1 MKKASLP
8 ILWAAFL
15 ATLFLSAGFIFNSSV
30 TAAPVFQLT
39 PFPTPTAGPDGR
51 ILYQVQLGDTLWR
64 IAAVAGISID
74 ELRILN
80 GLDPDEV
87 ITVGQVLLLGLG
99 GPAGQPTDPPPPG
112 ATPVP
117 PTPTEAAGG
126 AIICV
131 LLFEDTNGDAL
142 RQEEEFAINGGAVS
156 INERTGLFANTGDT
170 TDEIDPETL
179 APIPVCFQ
187 EVPTGSYTISVAIPD
202 GYNPTTTLSVP
213 LEVQAGDSTTLN
225 FGAQLGSEAVSS
237 NLPVQEGG
245 RSPMLGVLGFA
256 LLLAGV
262 GLGVY
267 SLRAGR

>member
-1 MKKASLP
+1 M
-8 ILWAAFL
+8 
-15 ATLFLSAGFIFNSSV
+15 LFLTAGFVFSSSV
-30 TAAPVFQLT
+30 TAAPAFQLT

-51 ILYQVQLGDTLWR
+51 ILYQVQPGDTLWR

-112 ATPVP
+112 ATPIP

-131 LLFEDTNGDAL
+131 LLFEDVNGDAL

-179 APIPVCFQ
+179 APIPV
-187 EVPTGSYTISVAIPD
+187 
-202 GYNPTTTLSVP
+202 
-213 LEVQAGDSTTLN
+213 
-225 FGAQLGSEAVSS
+225 
-237 NLPVQEGG
+237 
-245 RSPMLGVLGFA
+245 
-256 LLLAGV
+256 
-262 GLGVY
+262 
-267 SLRAGR
+267 